1 MTLHT
6 ALDVLRKLQRKLC
19 RKTDC
24 RLSERIIDHHIGWDK
39 NSHIEVFSGEGT

>member
-6 ALDVLRKLQRKLC
+6 TLNVLKKLQWKLC

-24 RLSERIIDHHIGWDK
+24 RLSERIIDYHIGGDK